1 MQHDYFQLLIQS
13 AQKGRKNAFIDLCE
27 LNTKKIYTL
36 CVRMLANKKVA
47 SKITIQIFL
56 QAWENIQFVRTDTPF
71 ELWLKSI
78 AIYAL
83 LEEIRTKTVTTSI
96 EFDKEDT
103 NITTDN
109 KLDEL
114 LVNLPEKERI
124 IFLLRESEGYTFDE
138 IKDFFNEYALE
149 EIKLLFG
156 ETRRKILEA
165 MKDEL

>member
-1 MQHDYFQLLIQS
+1 
-13 AQKGRKNAFIDLCE
+13 
-27 LNTKKIYTL
+27 
-36 CVRMLANKKVA
+36 MLANKKVA